1 MDLSPDAPAEGIE
14 NPWPTRRT
22 RGNTAV
28 HPGAVPARSHPPA
41 RSAEGCGHRPAAV
54 GVVNHVL
61 QERSTSLSCTQGSG
75 LPARAGSLE
84 HPKVSLRDGT
94 RAARPVPVAEQ
105 LRRDWQRRRQGQA
118 GTGSPGQS
126 PEPTLASGW
135 HRAFHSAP
143 SLAEMWEMAAVMHW
157 PAHTH
162 TGWGFFFIL

>member
-1 MDLSPDAPAEGIE
+1 MGTQLLIPEMCQPAAI
-14 NPWPTRRT
+14 PQPTLLRA
-22 RGNTAV
+22 AV
-28 HPGAVPARSHPPA
+28 TGR
-41 RSAEGCGHRPAAV
+41 AAV

-61 QERSTSLSCTQGSG
+61 QEQSTSLSCTQGSG

-84 HPKVSLRDGT
+84 HPKISLRDGT

-105 LRRDWQRRRQGQA
+105 LRRDWQQRRQGQA

-143 SLAEMWEMAAVMHW
+143 SLAETWEMAAVMHW

-162 TGWGFFFIL
+162 TGLVFFFFFIYIIIQVQEPPSLIPTR